1 MLFRITD
8 IKGSHGKIFLSS
20 YYVSCCQVEWCQY
33 SFLHIVWHEML
44 MNYLLS
50 FDVGQYTTDAFWRE
64 TTRNF
69 GRLLIVVWRL
79 ILTITYFNSDHGC
92 YFKFINCM
100 KEVIH
105 NKLKWFTQD
114 GVLYFNLH
122 EYNRLCTFTKSVYCK
137 ILIERKCTSK

>member
-105 NKLKWFTQD
+105 NKLKM
-114 GVLYFNLH
+114 
-122 EYNRLCTFTKSVYCK
+122 VYTRRMAYY
-137 ILIERKCTSK
+137 ILIYMNIIGCALLPNRYTAKF

>member
-105 NKLKWFTQD
+105 NKLK
-114 GVLYFNLH
+114 GVYTRH
-122 EYNRLCTFTKSVYCK
+122 RMAYY
-137 ILIERKCTSK
+137 ILIYMNIIGCALLPNRHTAKF

>member
-105 NKLKWFTQD
+105 NKWKM
-114 GVLYFNLH
+114 VRRMAY
-122 EYNRLCTFTKSVYCK
+122 Y
-137 ILIERKCTSK
+137 ILIYMNIIGCALLPNRYTAKF

>member
-92 YFKFINCM
+92 YFKFIHCM

-105 NKLKWFTQD
+105 NKLKWFTH